1 MNYYPHHIGDYAKDT
16 RALSQAE
23 HGAYRLLI
31 DEAYSS
37 ENGVDAEEVYA
48 ISCAHTAA
56 ERKNTD
62 RVLTKFFTLRDGR
75 YYQKRIDE
83 EVVAYRSKSE
93 KAKMAAQLSVEAR
106 QRQNARIRSERLSAA
121 REKGAHTKEEWAA
134 LVDACGNQCVRCGAA
149 DGVVKDHVKPIYQG
163 GSDGIDNLQPLCAK
177 CNASKGPEDIDHV
190 PLSVRSAF
198 AQRSL
203 SVRSANV
210 GPSVELT
217 INQEPITNNQEP
229 KKEKTKAQPQ
239 AAFVCPDWVPSE
251 AWDGWVAMR
260 KAKRTPNSLH
270 ALELAV
276 KTLDGLRQSGF
287 DPKDVLDQSTV
298 RGWTGLFE
306 VKKHTDANSM
316 KPRFA
321 PERDFKTIDY
331 RAGVKPDGRF

>member
-1 MNYYPHHIGDYAKDT
+1 VNYYPHHIGDYAKDT

-48 ISCAHTAA
+48 ISCAHTAV

-83 EVVAYRSKSE
+83 EVASYQEKSA
-93 KAKMAAQLSVEAR
+93 KA
-106 QRQNARIRSERLSAA
+106 SASA
-121 REKGAHTKEEWAA
+121 MRRW
-134 LVDACGNQCVRCGAA
+134 
-149 DGVVKDHVKPIYQG
+149 
-163 GSDGIDNLQPLCAK
+163 
-177 CNASKGPEDIDHV
+177 SKGN
-190 PLSVRSAF
+190 
-198 AQRSL
+198 
-203 SVRSANV
+203 ANAMPTHNK
-210 GPSVELT
+210 GTCESDAESML
-217 INQEPITNNQEP
+217 PITNNQEP